1 MKTLL
6 PLVGAIATAA
16 FTVGPAF
23 GAVIGT
29 YTFDYSTGGNG
40 DGQGFTQGPTGVQ
53 IVDDG
58 RTFEDTFV
66 FDDLAGAT
74 IDSFTLSFDVTGASE
89 SFVTG
94 GLLGL
99 DLLLLE
105 RWTASADGLTLGIL
119 DDDTTAGTT
128 FTLSDDTTQAFTD
141 AIDSLRLGF
150 SFSADG
156 LGLDNSFTLSTVT
169 LSVNGSAAVVPLPAP
184 GFLLLAALG
193 GLTLL
198 RRKGAPEAGA

>member
-1 MKTLL
+1 MKTRFPVL
-6 PLVGAIATAA
+6 GAIATAA
-16 FTVGPAF
+16 FTVGPASA
-23 GAVIGT
+23 AVIGT
-29 YTFDYSTGGNG
+29 YTFDYSTGGTG
-40 DGQGFTQGPTGVQ
+40 DGQGFTQGPTGVR

-58 RTFEDTFV
+58 RTFEDAFV

-74 IDSFTLSFDVTGASE
+74 IDSFTLSFDITGASE
-89 SFVTG
+89 RFVTG

-128 FTLSDDTTQAFTD
+128 FTLTDGTTQAFTD
-141 AIDSLRLGF
+141 ALSSLRLGF
-150 SFSADG
+150 SFDAEG
-156 LGLDNSFTLSTVT
+156 LGLANTFTLSQAT
-169 LSVNGSAAVVPLPAP
+169 LTVNGSAAVVPLPAP

-198 RRKGAPEAGA
+198 RRKGVSSPAT